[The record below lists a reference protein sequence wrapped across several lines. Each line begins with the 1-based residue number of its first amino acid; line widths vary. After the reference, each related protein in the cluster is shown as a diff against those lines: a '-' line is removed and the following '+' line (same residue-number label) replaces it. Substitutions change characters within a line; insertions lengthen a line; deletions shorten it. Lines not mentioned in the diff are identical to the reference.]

1 LKGDQKVQANQSY
14 DAIII
19 GGGVAGLTAA
29 TFIARQGKRV
39 RLFEQAHALGGRA
52 RTKTQDGFHFNIGPH
67 ALYRGGR
74 GIEIL
79 RELGVTP
86 SGRVPAVSGAF
97 AIKDNKKHTFPSGI
111 TSLLTTSLFGLAAK
125 LEAMRWLASL
135 AKLDTEAVM
144 RVSLREWLDRHI
156 THREVQD
163 FLIAAMRIATYT
175 NAPDLMSAGAAI
187 RQLQLAFS
195 KGVLYLDGGW
205 QTIVDGLL
213 DAALE
218 AGVEIET
225 GAKVERVERQA
236 GGAVGGVRTAD
247 GQVIYATNIVIAAS
261 PTIAA
266 SLVERSE
273 PSQLARWADELI
285 PVRAACLDL
294 ALNRLP
300 KPKALYAFGIDR
312 PLYLSVHSAS
322 ARLAPEGGA
331 LIHVAKYLAP
341 DDHTS
346 PAQVEGELE
355 NLLDLVQTGWRA
367 SVAHRRFLPA
377 MTVMNALAT
386 SHQGGTEGRPG
397 PQVDD
402 VPGLF
407 VVGDWV
413 GAEGMLVDAS
423 LASARRAAE
432 RIASERTFQMRAV
445 V

>member
-1 LKGDQKVQANQSY
+1 MQANQSY

-29 TFIARQGKRV
+29 AFVARQGKRV
-39 RLFEQAHALGGRA
+39 RLFEQAQALGGRA

-86 SGRVPAVSGAF
+86 SGRMPAVSGAF
-97 AIKDNKKHTFPSGI
+97 AIKDNTRHTFPSGI

-135 AKLDTEAVM
+135 AKLDTEVLM
-144 RVSLREWLDRHI
+144 RVSLREWLDSNI

-163 FLIAAMRIATYT
+163 FLLAAMRIATYT
-175 NAPDLMSAGAAI
+175 NAPDLMSAGVAI

-213 DAALE
+213 DAALK

-225 GAKVERVERQA
+225 GTKVERVERQTS
-236 GGAVGGVRTAD
+236 GAVGGVRTTD
-247 GQVIYATNIVIAAS
+247 GQVIYATNIIIAAS
-261 PTIAA
+261 PTVAA

-273 PSQLARWADELI
+273 LSQLARWADESI
-285 PVRAACLDL
+285 PVKAACLDL

-322 ARLAPEGGA
+322 ARLAPEGSA

-341 DDHTS
+341 DDNTS

-377 MTVMNALAT
+377 MTVMNALAKAV
-386 SHQGGTEGRPG
+386 QGGTEGRPG
-397 PQVDD
+397 PQVAD

-432 RIASERTFQMRAV
+432 QIASERTFRMRAV

>member
-1 LKGDQKVQANQSY
+1 MQSNSTY
-14 DAIII
+14 DALVI
-19 GGGVAGLTAA
+19 GGGVAGLATA

-39 RLFEQAHALGGRA
+39 KLFEQAHALGGRA
-52 RTKTQDGFHFNIGPH
+52 RTKTQGGFHLNIGPH

-74 GIEIL
+74 GVEVL
-79 RELGVTP
+79 GELGVAV

-97 AIKDNKKHTFPSGI
+97 AIKVHTKHAFPSGMM
-111 TSLLTTSLFGLAAK
+111 SLLTTSLFGLSAK

-135 AKLDTEAVM
+135 PKLDAASLM
-144 RVSLREWLDRHI
+144 RVSLREWLDQYI

-187 RQLQLAFS
+187 RQLQLAFA

-205 QTIVDGLL
+205 QTLVDGLL
-213 DAALE
+213 DAALK

-225 GAKVERVERQA
+225 GAKIVGVERDA
-236 GGAVGGVRTAD
+236 NGAARGVRAAD
-247 GQVIYATNIVIAAS
+247 GRLTCATNVVIAAG
-261 PTIAA
+261 PAVAA
-266 SLVERSE
+266 GLVERGERSR
-273 PSQLARWADELI
+273 LARWADEAV
-285 PVRAACLDL
+285 PVKAACLDV
-294 ALNRLP
+294 ALHRLP
-300 KPKALYAFGIDR
+300 KPKSLYAFGIDR

-331 LIHVAKYLAP
+331 LIHVAQYLSPDEDAP
-341 DDHTS
+341 
-346 PAQVEGELE
+346 PAEVERELE
-355 NLLDLVQTGWRA
+355 DLLDLVQPGWRA
-367 SVAHRRFLPA
+367 AVAHRRFLPD
-377 MTVMNALAT
+377 MTVMNALAQAA
-386 SHQGGTEGRPG
+386 QGGTDGRPS
-397 PQVDD
+397 PQVED
-402 VPGLF
+402 VPGLY

-432 RIASERTFQMRAV
+432 LIARERTFQMSAV

>member
-1 LKGDQKVQANQSY
+1 MQANQPY

-39 RLFEQAHALGGRA
+39 RLFEQAQALGGRA

-86 SGRVPAVSGAF
+86 SGQAPAVSGAF
-97 AIKDNKKHTFPSGI
+97 AIKDHTKHTFPSGI
-111 TSLLTTSLFGLAAK
+111 TSLLTTSLFGLSAK

-144 RVSLREWLDRHI
+144 CVSLREWLDRHI

-163 FLIAAMRIATYT
+163 FLLAAMRIATYT
-175 NAPDLMSAGAAI
+175 NAPDLMSAGAAM

-213 DAALE
+213 DAALQ

-225 GAKVERVERQA
+225 GAKVERIERQA
-236 GGAVGGVRTAD
+236 SGAVGGLRTAD
-247 GQVIYATNIVIAAS
+247 GQVVYATNIIIAAS
-261 PTIAA
+261 PAVAA
-266 SLVERSE
+266 GLVERSE
-273 PSQLARWADELI
+273 QTSLARWAAESI

-294 ALNRLP
+294 ALARLP

-331 LIHVAKYLAP
+331 LIHIAKYLAP
-341 DDHTS
+341 DSHES
-346 PAQVEGELE
+346 PEQVEGELE
-355 NLLDLVQTGWRA
+355 NLLDLVQTGWRQG
-367 SVAHRRFLPA
+367 VAHRRFLPA
-377 MTVMNALAT
+377 MTVMNALAKAA
-386 SHQGGTEGRPG
+386 QGGTEGRPG
-397 PQVDD
+397 PQVED
-402 VPGLF
+402 VPGLY

-413 GAEGMLVDAS
+413 GTQGLLVDAS

-432 RIASERTFQMRAV
+432 MIASARTFQMRAV

>member
-1 LKGDQKVQANQSY
+1 
-14 DAIII
+14 
-19 GGGVAGLTAA
+19 AA

-39 RLFEQAHALGGRA
+39 KLFEQSHALGGRA

-79 RELGVTP
+79 RELGVTVSARMP
-86 SGRVPAVSGAF
+86 EVSGAF
-97 AIKDNKKHTFPSGI
+97 AIKDGAKHTFPSGI
-111 TSLLTTSLFGLAAK
+111 TSLLTTGLFGLSAK

-135 AKLDTEAVM
+135 AKIDAESLM
-144 RVSLREWLDRHI
+144 HVSLREWLDRHI

-175 NAPDLMSAGAAI
+175 NAPDLLSAGAALK
-187 RQLQLAFS
+187 QLQLAFA

-213 DAALE
+213 DAALA

-225 GAKVERVERQA
+225 GAKAERVEREA
-236 GGAVGGVRTAD
+236 NGTARGLRTAD
-247 GQVIYATNIVIAAS
+247 GQLVYASNIVIAAS
-261 PTIAA
+261 PAVAA
-266 SLVERSE
+266 SLIE
-273 PSQLARWADELI
+273 PSEQTRLARWADEAI
-285 PVRAACLDL
+285 AVKAACLDV
-294 ALNRLP
+294 ALKRLP

-322 ARLAPEGGA
+322 ARLAPTGGA
-331 LIHVAKYLAP
+331 LIHVAKYLPP
-341 DDHTS
+341 DEDAS
-346 PAQVEGELE
+346 PAQVERELE
-355 NLLDLVQTGWRA
+355 NLLDLVQPGWRA
-367 SVAHRRFLPA
+367 AVAHRRFLPE
-377 MTVMNALAT
+377 MTVMNALALAT
-386 SHQGGTEGRPG
+386 QGGAEGRPG

-402 VPGLF
+402 APGLY

-413 GAEGMLVDAS
+413 GNEGMLVDAS

-432 RIASERTFQMRAV
+432 LIAVERTFKMRAIV
-445 V
+445 

>member
-1 LKGDQKVQANQSY
+1 MQANQSY

-39 RLFEQAHALGGRA
+39 KLFEQAPALGGRA
-52 RTKTQDGFHFNIGPH
+52 RTKTQDGFYFNIGPH

-79 RELGVTP
+79 RALGITP
-86 SGRVPAVSGAF
+86 SGQVPAVSGAY
-97 AIKDNKKHTFPSGI
+97 AIKDNQKHTFPSGI
-111 TSLLTTSLFGLAAK
+111 TSLLTTGLFGLSAK

-135 AKLDTEAVM
+135 ARLDTDSLM
-144 RVSLREWLDRHI
+144 RVSLREWLEGHI

-163 FLIAAMRIATYT
+163 FFIAAMRIATYT
-175 NAPDLMSAGAAI
+175 NAPELMSAGAAL
-187 RQLQLAFS
+187 RQLQLAFAS
-195 KGVLYLDGGW
+195 GVLYLDGGW
-205 QTIVDGLL
+205 QTLVDGLL
-213 DAALE
+213 DAALQS
-218 AGVEIET
+218 GVEIET
-225 GAKVERVERQA
+225 GAKAERVERQT
-236 GGAVGGVRTAD
+236 GGAVRDVRTAD
-247 GQVIYATNIVIAAS
+247 GQVVYATNVVIAAS
-261 PTIAA
+261 PAVAA
-266 SLVERSE
+266 SLVE
-273 PSQLARWADELI
+273 PSQPFSLRRWADEAI
-285 PVRAACLDL
+285 PVKAACLDI

-300 KPKALYAFGIDR
+300 KPRALYAFGIDR

-341 DDHTS
+341 DGRES
-346 PAQVEGELE
+346 AAQVEGELE
-355 NLLDLVQTGWRA
+355 GLLDLVQPGWRA
-367 SVAHRRFLPA
+367 SVAHRRFLPD
-377 MTVMNALAT
+377 MTVMNALAQAD
-386 SHQGGTEGRPG
+386 HGGTEGRPG

-402 VPGLF
+402 APGLY

-413 GAEGMLVDAS
+413 GTEGMLVDAT

-432 RIASERTFQMRAV
+432 MIAAERTFQMRAV

>member
-1 LKGDQKVQANQSY
+1 MQANQPY
-14 DAIII
+14 DALII

-39 RLFEQAHALGGRA
+39 RLFEQAQALGGRA

-86 SGRVPAVSGAF
+86 SGQMPAVSGAF
-97 AIKDNKKHTFPSGI
+97 AIKDNTRHTFPSGI
-111 TSLLTTSLFGLAAK
+111 TSLLTTSLFGLSAK

-135 AKLDTEAVM
+135 AKLDTEALM

-163 FLIAAMRIATYT
+163 FLLAAMRIATYT
-175 NAPDLMSAGAAI
+175 NAPNLMSAGAAI

-205 QTIVDGLL
+205 QTMVDGLL
-213 DAALE
+213 DATLQ

-236 GGAVGGVRTAD
+236 SGAVGGLRTAD
-247 GQVIYATNIVIAAS
+247 GQVVYATNIIVAAS
-261 PTIAA
+261 PAVAA
-266 SLVERSE
+266 ALVERRDQ
-273 PSQLARWADELI
+273 SQLARWADESI

-294 ALNRLP
+294 ALTRLP
-300 KPKALYAFGIDR
+300 KAKALYAFGIDR
-312 PLYLSVHSAS
+312 PIYLSVHSAS
-322 ARLAPEGGA
+322 ARLAPAGGA
-331 LIHVAKYLAP
+331 LIHIAKYLAP
-341 DDHTS
+341 DSDES
-346 PAQVEGELE
+346 PAEVEGELE
-355 NLLDLVQTGWRA
+355 NLLDLVQPGWRA
-367 SVAHRRFLPA
+367 CVAHRRFLPA
-377 MTVMNALAT
+377 MTVMNALAQAA
-386 SHQGGTEGRPG
+386 QGGTEGRPG

-402 VPGLF
+402 VPGLY

-413 GAEGMLVDAS
+413 GTEGLLVDAS

-432 RIASERTFQMRAV
+432 MIASARTFQMRAV

>member
-1 LKGDQKVQANQSY
+1 VQANQPY

-29 TFIARQGKRV
+29 AFMARQGKRV
-39 RLFEQAHALGGRA
+39 KLFEQAHALGGRA

-86 SGRVPAVSGAF
+86 GGRVPAVSGAF
-97 AIKDNKKHTFPSGI
+97 AIKDNQKHTFPSGI
-111 TSLLTTSLFGLAAK
+111 TSLLTTSLFGLSAK

-135 AKLDTEAVM
+135 AKLDTDSLM

-156 THREVQD
+156 THGEVQD

-175 NAPDLMSAGAAI
+175 NATDLMSAGAAI
-187 RQLQLAFS
+187 HQLQLAFS

-205 QTIVDGLL
+205 QTMVEGLL
-213 DAALE
+213 DAARQ
-218 AGVEIET
+218 AGVEIES
-225 GAKVERVERQA
+225 GAKVERVEREA
-236 GGAVGGVRTAD
+236 GGAAGGVRTTG
-247 GQVIYATNIVIAAS
+247 GQVIYATNIIIAAS
-261 PTIAA
+261 PTVAA
-266 SLVERSE
+266 GLVERSE
-273 PSQLARWADELI
+273 QTQLARWADQSV
-285 PVRAACLDL
+285 PVKAACLDI

-341 DDHTS
+341 DDAEP

-355 NLLDLVQTGWRA
+355 NLLDLVQPGWRA
-367 SVAHRRFLPA
+367 SVAQRRFLPA

-386 SHQGGTEGRPG
+386 AHHGGTAGRPG
-397 PQVDD
+397 PAVDD
-402 VPGLF
+402 VPGLY

-413 GAEGMLVDAS
+413 GTEGMLVDAS

-432 RIASERTFQMRAV
+432 VIAAERTFQMRAV

>member
-1 LKGDQKVQANQSY
+1 LKGDRKVQANQSY

-29 TFIARQGKRV
+29 AFVAREDKRV
-39 RLFEQAHALGGRA
+39 KLFEQSHALGGRA

-74 GIEIL
+74 GIAVL

-86 SGRVPAVSGAF
+86 SGQVPAVSGAF
-97 AIKDNKKHTFPSGI
+97 AIKDHQKHTFPSGI
-111 TSLLTTSLFGLAAK
+111 TSLLTTGLFGLPAK

-135 AKLDTEAVM
+135 AKLDAHSLM

-175 NAPDLMSAGAAI
+175 NAPGLMSAGAAI
-187 RQLQLAFS
+187 RQLQLAFA

-213 DAALE
+213 DAALQ

-225 GAKVERVERQA
+225 GAKVERVERDR
-236 GGAVGGVRTAD
+236 GGAVCGLRTAD

-261 PTIAA
+261 PGIAA

-273 PSQLARWADELI
+273 QTQLARWADEAI
-285 PVRAACLDL
+285 AVKAACLDI
-294 ALNRLP
+294 ALEQLP

-312 PLYLSVHSAS
+312 PLYLSVHSAA
-322 ARLAPEGGA
+322 ARLAPAGGA

-341 DDHTS
+341 AEDESSAD
-346 PAQVEGELE
+346 VEGELE
-355 NLLDLVQTGWRA
+355 QLLDLVQPGWRA
-367 SVAHRRFLPA
+367 SVVHRRFLPA

-386 SHQGGTEGRPG
+386 APQGGTEGRPG
-397 PQVDD
+397 PPVDD
-402 VPGLF
+402 VPGLY
-407 VVGDWV
+407 VIGDWV
-413 GAEGMLVDAS
+413 GPEGMLVDAS

-432 RIASERTFQMRAV
+432 IIASARTFQMRAV